1 MNMKISVLFF
11 FYFVKAI
18 MYFFLYNLCD
28 CTFKLYIN
36 LQVKE
41 FDLSGLIPDFSKC
54 DVSVLG
60 ERNVRI

>member
-1 MNMKISVLFF
+1 
-11 FYFVKAI
+11 
-18 MYFFLYNLCD
+18 MYLFLYNLHD
-28 CTFKLYIN
+28 CTLKVCIN

-54 DVSVLG
+54 DVHVLG

>member
-18 MYFFLYNLCD
+18 MYFFLYNLRD

-54 DVSVLG
+54 DVYVLE

>member
-1 MNMKISVLFF
+1 MNMKISGFFCFF
-11 FYFVKAI
+11 FVKVI
-18 MYFFLYNLCD
+18 MYLFLYNLHD
-28 CTFKLYIN
+28 CTLKVCIN

-54 DVSVLG
+54 DVHVFG